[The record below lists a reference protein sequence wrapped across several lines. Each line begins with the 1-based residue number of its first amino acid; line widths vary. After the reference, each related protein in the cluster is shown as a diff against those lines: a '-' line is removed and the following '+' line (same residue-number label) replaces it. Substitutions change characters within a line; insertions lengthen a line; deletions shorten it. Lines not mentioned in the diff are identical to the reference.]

1 MVDHVMPSLELGR
14 LLVASSILPVRY
26 DDGSLLVGPRKQ

>member
-14 LLVASSILPVRY
+14 SLAVSSIRPVRY
-26 DDGSLLVGPRKQ
+26 DDGSLPVGLREP

>member
-14 LLVASSILPVRY
+14 LLAVNSILQVRF
-26 DDGSLLVGPRKQ
+26 DDGSLLVGPRKL

>member
-14 LLVASSILPVRY
+14 LLGANSILPVRY
-26 DDGSLLVGPRKQ
+26 ADGSSLVGPRTQ

>member
-14 LLVASSILPVRY
+14 LLAVNSILPVRSAG
-26 DDGSLLVGPRKQ
+26 GSSLVGPRTQ